1 VGDTNMG
8 KRAYLATVRAENA
21 EVQAQIKADAAATV
35 ILKYAR
41 RFLARKLRLRMRRER
56 RAAIRIQR
64 GWRWRMATLVELKR
78 QRAEKAVC
86 RLQAAYRGYY
96 TRVYWASQLRPWLR
110 ERRARRIIAKWL
122 EKVVPGRRARLMY
135 AVMRL
140 KAAGPKRF
148 EDWQDVLK
156 RAGRPIRTYGIFEEY
171 YMPDSKGVC
180 VSVSVYA

>member
-96 TRVYWASQLRPWLR
+96 TRVYWALRLMSWLR
-110 ERRARRIIAKWL
+110 GRRD
-122 EKVVPGRRARLMY
+122 RRARLMY

-148 EDWQDVLK
+148 EDWQDVLR